1 MFDKHF
7 DDFEPA
13 IIPLYAGIAMAAKMA
28 MMATT
33 TSSSMRVKAGWCR
46 WG

>member
-1 MFDKHF
+1 MFDKHL

-33 TSSSMRVKAGWCR
+33 TSSSMSVKAGWRR
-46 WG
+46 W